1 MKTYK
6 QFLES
11 NGMEKCK
18 EAREEYLKYLHM
30 HGKIS
35 RVENKY
41 YDIKTG
47 KQVK

>member
-1 MKTYK
+1 MKSYK

-11 NGMEKCK
+11 NGMEKCE
-18 EAREEYLKYLHM
+18 EARKEYLKYLYL
-30 HGKIS
+30 HGKVTC
-35 RVENKY
+35 VEGKY